1 MTQRNKFCFCQIKL
15 QLLIPV
21 FSLLAITVSTYAQ
34 KASSVIALRLNGKSA
49 NSVPCTVLSPGSGG
63 NNKVVNVGDQ
73 LKSGTT
79 LIIPLNTI
87 IVLRS
92 TGGQQ
97 EVTPANSTKPIEY
110 KIEFTVHG
118 ENHIVKGL
126 GAQIVNTVNKTLG
139 YNYRNKNEK
148 GTTAASKG
156 TTTA

>member
-1 MTQRNKFCFCQIKL
+1 MTQTNNFCIGQIKL
-15 QLLIPV
+15 RLLIRV
-21 FSLLAITVSTYAQ
+21 FFLLAITVSTYAQ

-87 IVLRS
+87 IMLRT

-97 EVTPANSTKPIEY
+97 QVTPANAKKPIEY
-110 KIEFTVHG
+110 KIEF
-118 ENHIVKGL
+118 
-126 GAQIVNTVNKTLG
+126 
-139 YNYRNKNEK
+139 
-148 GTTAASKG
+148 
-156 TTTA
+156 